1 MLKNVLAKGVNKLY
15 WVTKDMEIIEAEKK
29 LLGRSATM

>member
-15 WVTKDMEIIEAEKK
+15 WVTKDIEIREAEKTFWTEK
-29 LLGRSATM
+29 T